1 MENVLHKTAKCVFGF
16 FMALILFLCLFFEG
30 QDYFAKK
37 DFLWSNLGILLFLSV
52 VFLIGL
58 AVYVFYLKKGINLEF
73 KIKLPFADC
82 FIAFFS
88 IILFGTQCVI
98 CYNIFFLA
106 GWDPYYIRTSASYI
120 VENSPQLSIYDIYY
134 SMYPNNQSLVLIAAL
149 LLKLNNALGIFTG
162 EYETF
167 IFVVLNCLINSF
179 ACYITY
185 KTLKLFVNLRYAALG
200 FLLCVLVFG
209 LSPWSVVFYSDSV
222 SLLIP
227 VLCLYLYK
235 RPAANKILRAV
246 CRLSAIVIGIAGF
259 FIKPQCLILIISIFI
274 VETVSLFKNINL
286 EKLKRYA
293 CLLLCAVLCFA
304 VFSGIINSG
313 VKKSGIEI
321 DSGKKM
327 GAWHFVMMGLN
338 NQTNGAYIEEDVT
351 FSKQFDTKEQRRV
364 ANLNEITKR
373 LKEMGL
379 KGYFEHTAKKMLTTF
394 NDGTFAWN
402 EEGTF
407 YLKEVQTPD
416 TNLSYLLKS
425 FYHING
431 YRHALFWLIGQII
444 WILTL
449 ILSLFSCFK
458 NFQKAQK
465 NTMSVL
471 WICILGLVLFEVL
484 FEARARY
491 LYIYAPVFCVTAI
504 IGLKNICQQTKKF
517 LKRKCK
523 IYENF

>member
-1 MENVLHKTAKCVFGF
+1 MENVIHKTAKYVFGF
-16 FMALILFLCLFFEG
+16 FTALILFLCLFFEG

-52 VFLIGL
+52 VFLIVL
-58 AVYVFYLKKGINLEF
+58 VAYIFYLKKGVNL
-73 KIKLPFADC
+73 KLKVKLPPTDYL
-82 FIAFFS
+82 IAFFS
-88 IILFGTQCVI
+88 IVLFFVQCVI

-106 GWDPYYIRTSASYI
+106 GWDPYYIRTSASHI
-120 VENSPQLSIYDIYY
+120 VENSPQLSVYDIYY
-134 SMYPNNQSLVLIAAL
+134 SMYPNNKALVLLAAT
-149 LLKLNNALGIFTG
+149 LLKFNNVLGVFTG

-167 IFVVLNCLINSF
+167 IFVILNCLINSF

-185 KTLKLFVNLRYAALG
+185 KTLKLFVSRRYAALG

-222 SLLIP
+222 SLFIP

-235 RPAANKILRAV
+235 KPAANKILRRI
-246 CRLSAIVIGIAGF
+246 CRLSAIAIGIAGF
-259 FIKPQCLILIISIFI
+259 FIKPQCLILVISIFI
-274 VETVSLFKNINL
+274 VETAAIFKNFSL
-286 EKLKRYA
+286 KKLKRYV

-313 VKKSGIEI
+313 AKKSGIEI

-338 NQTNGAYIEEDVT
+338 GETNGAYIEEDVT
-351 FSKQFDTKEQRRV
+351 FSKQFDTTEQRRV
-364 ANLNEITKR
+364 ANIDEIKQR
-373 LKEMGL
+373 LKEMGI

-407 YLKEVQTPD
+407 YFVEVQTPD
-416 TNLSYLLKS
+416 TNLSYFLKS

-431 YRHALFWLIGQII
+431 YRHAGFLLISQII

-449 ILSLFSCFK
+449 ILSFFSCFR

-471 WICILGLVLFEVL
+471 WICILGLVLFEIL

-491 LYIYAPVFCVTAI
+491 LYIYAPVFCITAI
-504 IGLKNICQQTKKF
+504 IGLKNICQRLKNI
-517 LKRKCK
+517 LKR
-523 IYENF
+523 ENEDL